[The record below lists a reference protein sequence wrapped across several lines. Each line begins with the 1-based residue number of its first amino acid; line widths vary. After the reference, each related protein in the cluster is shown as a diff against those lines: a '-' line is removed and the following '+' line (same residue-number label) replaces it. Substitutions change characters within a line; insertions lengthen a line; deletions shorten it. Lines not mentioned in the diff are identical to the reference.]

1 MRLTRE
7 KMVTFARSLRM
18 GEDGD
23 NSAKSLSL
31 LLRHQSAM
39 FQFQIYKI
47 YSRSLC
53 KYSNIKSVVNKF
65 FAYLFYD

>member
-39 FQFQIYKI
+39 LSMRKQVSI
-47 YSRSLC
+47 
-53 KYSNIKSVVNKF
+53 SNILGGVGVQGQVKGSG
-65 FAYLFYD
+65 